1 MALLE
6 WLMAVLRLVGWASG
20 RPASG
25 EQADKRLHVSA
36 PAYMPRQPNKGCHQL
51 LPHLRSRLLQ
61 VQAWA
66 ALAVGGLL
74 SFNLLLPSDEPN
86 IARLMGWVPAW

>member
-6 WLMAVLRLVGWASG
+6 WMIAVQGLLRWAVAG
-20 RPASG
+20 RPVVIRRTKG
-25 EQADKRLHVSA
+25 CTCLRPL
-36 PAYMPRQPNKGCHQL
+36 MPRQPNEGCHQL